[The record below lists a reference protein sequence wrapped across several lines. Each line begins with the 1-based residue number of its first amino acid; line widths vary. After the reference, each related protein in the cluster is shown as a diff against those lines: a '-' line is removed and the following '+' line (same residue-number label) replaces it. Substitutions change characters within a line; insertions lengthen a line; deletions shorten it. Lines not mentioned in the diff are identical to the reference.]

1 MRLARLKR
9 RITLIMTGRFDHILY
24 ALWFRFNRLD
34 FAPASLEELGHS
46 SERSVFHH
54 TSGGADLAQVLR
66 RLNIPEGSRALDLGS
81 GKGGAVCT
89 LAGFPFEE
97 ILGIEL
103 SERLIGI
110 AEANI
115 RKLNLKNVH
124 FVCLD
129 AGRFRDLDRF
139 THIYMY
145 NPFPRAVVL
154 EVVQNLTAS
163 LARTPRALTMIYYL
177 PECDDVIMESGL
189 FRREREITFQFSQP
203 FYVYVHDVA
212 KASMAK
218 TAATSK
224 VTP

>member
-1 MRLARLKR
+1 
-9 RITLIMTGRFDHILY
+9 MTGRFDHILY
-24 ALWFRFNRLD
+24 ALWVRLNRLD
-34 FAPASLEELGHS
+34 FANVSLEELGHS

-54 TSGGADLAQVLR
+54 TSGGADLAKVLR
-66 RLNIPEGSRALDLGS
+66 GLNIPRGSRALDLGS

-103 SERLIGI
+103 SARLIGI

-115 RKLNLKNVH
+115 RTLNLKNVH
-124 FVCLD
+124 FVRLD
-129 AGRFRDLDRF
+129 AGRFTDLDRF

-163 LARTPRALTMIYYL
+163 LARTPRALTLIYYH
-177 PECDDVIMESGL
+177 PTCDDVIMDSGL
-189 FRREREITFQFSQP
+189 FRREREITFQFSHP
-203 FYVYVHDVA
+203 FCVYVHDVA

-218 TAATSK
+218 TAEASK